1 MNRTT
6 TQTESTDSVLA
17 ELLDELTSK
26 FNDGEPI
33 DLADYERRLPEH
45 ADQIRKLIGALEAMG
60 QLGRLPP
67 LVDKAGGGVG
77 YEQDRGRL
85 GDFRIVREIGRGGMG
100 VVYEAEQISLGR
112 RVALKVL
119 PFAAMLDDRQLE
131 RFKNEAR
138 AAASLKHPNIVG
150 IHSVGCERAV
160 HFYAM
165 EYVEGQTLAEIIDRL
180 RGSSMAER
188 LRAQDARPHH
198 GDGEPASHGVGTSV
212 EPSDHGHRETS
223 QPAPDVPHG
232 DPLAETRPDVQAG
245 ISTAPS
251 NRSPDFFRS
260 VARLGI
266 QAAEA
271 LEHAHQS
278 GVVHRDIKPSNLIL
292 DPRGNLW
299 ISDFGLAQTQT
310 GPNVTMT
317 GDVLG
322 TLRYMSPEQAQG
334 KRSIL
339 DHHTDIYSLG
349 VTLYELL
356 TLEPPFASEDRHAL
370 IHEIIDGNPHRPRGS
385 QSYDTEGLGDH
396 RSESDGGGAGG
407 AI

>member
-1 MNRTT
+1 MNWTT
-6 TQTESTDSVLA
+6 TQGESTDSVLA

-26 FNDGEPI
+26 FNAGEPI
-33 DLADYERRLPEH
+33 DPADYERRLPEH

-67 LVDKAGGGVG
+67 VVDKAGGGVG

-180 RGSSMAER
+180 RVSPTAER
-188 LRAQDARPHH
+188 LRTQDARPHH
-198 GDGEPASHGVGTSV
+198 GDGEPASHGVGTSI
-212 EPSDHGHRETS
+212 EPSDHGRRETS

-232 DPLAETRPDVQAG
+232 DPLAETRPDR
-245 ISTAPS
+245 PS
-251 NRSPDFFRS
+251 RHLDGP
-260 VARLGI
+260 V
-266 QAAEA
+266 EP
-271 LEHAHQS
+271 QS
-278 GVVHRDIKPSNLIL
+278 GLFPLRWEVGHPSGGGLGACSSVRRRAQGHQAVQP
-292 DPRGNLW
+292 DPRPARQPVDQRFWVGPNAGRIKHHDDRRRAGHAPLHE
-299 ISDFGLAQTQT
+299 SGT
-310 GPNVTMT
+310 GPGQT
-317 GDVLG
+317 
-322 TLRYMSPEQAQG
+322 
-334 KRSIL
+334 
-339 DHHTDIYSLG
+339 
-349 VTLYELL
+349 
-356 TLEPPFASEDRHAL
+356 
-370 IHEIIDGNPHRPRGS
+370 PHSGPSHGHLFP
-385 QSYDTEGLGDH
+385 GCH
-396 RSESDGGGAGG
+396 VV
-407 AI
+407 